1 MEATF
6 PFNKFPDTEKILY
19 ESADGAFHIASGY
32 DKEDLQNKNAPKV
45 LSIGIRWIVSRND
58 NQQNKTP
65 PLGYPNA
72 HSKPCWFILPDDL
85 AICLLQCIKNNP
97 VIDKSGID
105 KALQI
110 LNQQTT

>member
-1 MEATF
+1 MATF
-6 PFNKFPDTEKILY
+6 PFNKFPDTQKILY
-19 ESADGAFHIASGY
+19 ESADGAFCIASGY

-45 LSIGIRWIVSRND
+45 LSIGIRWVVSRN
-58 NQQNKTP
+58 NKQQ
-65 PLGYPNA
+65 GYPNRG
-72 HSKPCWFILPDDL
+72 STPCWFIMPNDL